1 MKDSYK
7 YSLDAAVIII
17 DEFDDLLHSYPYDI
31 QQSEVKGLWC
41 FTGKKVIGLT
51 AALSEG
57 HINIARLAM
66 MSKGEEPTLL
76 EFPSSYSFYTN

>member
-1 MKDSYK
+1 
-7 YSLDAAVIII
+7 
-17 DEFDDLLHSYPYDI
+17 
-31 QQSEVKGLWC
+31 VKGLWC

-57 HINIARLAM
+57 HINIARLAI

-76 EFPSSYSFYTN
+76 EFPSSYSFYTNQPQDAGTIIPCDSDETVM